1 MTGITAM
8 SDANG
13 LYLRFNDGSE
23 INITPQTIRQ
33 RFLAESGTLA
43 QRRAAVIQWIKD
55 QVAVARPELL
65 TADYLDLDFTQGD
78 GRLSR
83 LELRRP

>member
-8 SDANG
+8 SDADG

-23 INITPQTIRQ
+23 ISITPQIVRQ
-33 RFLAESGTLA
+33 RFLAESGTPA
-43 QRRAAVIQWIKD
+43 QRRAAVIQWIKT
-55 QVAVARPELL
+55 QVAEARPELL
-65 TADYLDLDFTQGD
+65 SADYLDLDFTQGD